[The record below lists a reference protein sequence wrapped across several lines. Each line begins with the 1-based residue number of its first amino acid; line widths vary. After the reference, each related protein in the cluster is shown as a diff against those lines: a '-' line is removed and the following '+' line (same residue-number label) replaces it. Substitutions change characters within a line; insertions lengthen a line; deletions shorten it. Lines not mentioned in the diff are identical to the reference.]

1 MQETRRTQRIE
12 GEGRMEYSASS
23 VEIIFNEFFRVERA
37 RVRWEQFEGR
47 MGEEHTRYVI
57 RRGESVGI
65 VPVCEKTERV
75 VLVNQF
81 RYPAAGK
88 AFDGYLWEI
97 PAGMV
102 DEGESPEKTAR
113 RELLEEIGVCGK
125 VLNPL
130 ISFFLSPGALDEKFH
145 LFWTKVPDCMHLSP
159 IGGNRRESE
168 NLQVRLFNRETL
180 IGMIKQN
187 LIQDAKTI
195 ASLLF
200 YYSFIS
206 NTTRGSRG

>member
-1 MQETRRTQRIE
+1 
-12 GEGRMEYSASS
+12 MEYSARS

-47 MGEEHTRYVI
+47 MGQEHTRYVI
-57 RRGESVGI
+57 RRGESAGV
-65 VPVCEKTERV
+65 VPVCEKTERI

-88 AFDGYLWEI
+88 VFDGYLWEI

-102 DEGESPEKTAR
+102 DKGESPEKTAK
-113 RELLEEIGVCGK
+113 RELLEEIGACGNA
-125 VLNPL
+125 LTPL

-145 LFWTKVPDCMHLSP
+145 LFWTKVPDCLLLSP

-168 NLQVRLFNRETL
+168 NLQVKLFEKETL
-180 IGMIKQN
+180 FRMIKQN

-200 YYSFIS
+200 YFSFIS
-206 NTTRGSRG
+206 DTA